1 MRELAPRAPLQAS
14 HVESYLLARV
24 AGHARFLMLC
34 KGWGWADGKG
44 LHGTF
49 TVRLRDLTGEWCSAN
64 RLTPWEAAEEA
75 AGRLEQIEAI
85 EREVLA

>member
-1 MRELAPRAPLQAS
+1 MRKLTPRDALQAS
-14 HVESYLLARV
+14 PIEANTLARV

-44 LHGTF
+44 LHDTF
-49 TVRLRDLTGEWCSAN
+49 TVRLRDLTGEWCSAT

-75 AGRLEQIEAI
+75 AERLEQIEAI